1 MDFESISLGFTA
13 NSGIAGS
20 LGFLLMAITKYWRS
34 DLTLLLS
41 SIMHE
46 VRGFQFIHALISI
59 GQYPHFKIFSFGG
72 SKAMS
77 HCLIC
82 VSLVTVSLRI
92 SYPLS
97 FVFRV
102 ILVLA
107 FVHFLFV

>member
-1 MDFESISLGFTA
+1 
-13 NSGIAGS
+13 
-20 LGFLLMAITKYWRS
+20 
-34 DLTLLLS
+34 
-41 SIMHE
+41 
-46 VRGFQFIHALISI
+46 
-59 GQYPHFKIFSFGG
+59 
-72 SKAMS
+72 MS
-77 HCLIC
+77 HCLIF

>member
-1 MDFESISLGFTA
+1 
-13 NSGIAGS
+13 
-20 LGFLLMAITKYWRS
+20 
-34 DLTLLLS
+34 
-41 SIMHE
+41 
-46 VRGFQFIHALISI
+46 
-59 GQYPHFKIFSFGG
+59 
-72 SKAMS
+72 MS

-97 FVFRV
+97 FVFHV